1 MPQQLKDH
9 SLKQLNSQYLAKLT
23 PEELLHLSTKLLHD
37 LKEAREQLNQNSS
50 NSSKPPSSKHPWE
63 TAPTVAKAE
72 AEAEAEAEEPK
83 PEASKPADT
92 PPIPTTP
99 ALPKPAKRKAGKQP
113 GSPGYGRVWHPRIDD
128 TAHHRASH
136 CEACGCPL
144 ASGGDLAYSAYDSV
158 DVRFG
163 SEAQPGL
170 AVITTRHHL
179 YDSTCRC
186 GHCTRYQPHRVIP
199 DALLYPAVEVG
210 EWRLIGAN
218 LAALIV
224 HLRLRSRLSLRLTQE
239 LLHDLLGIP
248 LSVGA
253 LQQCFE
259 EAAASAAPLEDALV
273 EDLLAEVTD
282 REGVLYIDETS
293 WKERGEALWLWTFV
307 TTLSVCFY
315 IGRRTI
321 EMLDNVIGTHFEGW
335 LMSDGYQAYRHHPKR
350 LRCWAHLIR
359 KARGLAESLDKDGR
373 AFGNFTLAWL
383 GTLQTA
389 IYAWR
394 EAGGM
399 AGTAT
404 DVIRHHH
411 RDKLA
416 EFRALCLTHAESA
429 HDKTAALAKEFINDW
444 EAIFRILDHPWLPLT
459 NNDAERA
466 LRHWVIL
473 RKTNHGTKS
482 ATGSRAFAM
491 LASISS
497 TCRKRGQSAL
507 AYLARVITAAR
518 TGLCLPALP
527 QAGGI

>member
-1 MPQQLKDH
+1 MPQHLKDH

-23 PEELLHLSTKLLHD
+23 LEELLHLSTKLLHD

-50 NSSKPPSSKHPWE
+50 NSSKPPSSRHPWE
-63 TAPTVAKAE
+63 TAPTTPAAAEAVTPKAE
-72 AEAEAEAEEPK
+72 TTEIP
-83 PEASKPADT
+83 DT
-92 PPIPTTP
+92 SATP
-99 ALPKPAKRKAGKQP
+99 ASVPTAAAPKPAKRKAGKQP
-113 GSPGYGRVWHPRIDD
+113 GSAGYGRVWHPPIDD
-128 TAHHRASH
+128 TAHHRVSH
-136 CEACGCPL
+136 CEACGRALGTGSHQPFT
-144 ASGGDLAYSAYDSV
+144 AYDSV

-163 SEAQPGL
+163 SEVQPGL
-170 AVITTRHHL
+170 TVITTRHHL
-179 YDSTCRC
+179 YDSTCTC
-186 GHCTRYQPHRVIP
+186 GHCTRYTPHRTIP
-199 DALLYPAVEVG
+199 DAVLYPEVEVG

-248 LSVGA
+248 LSIGA
-253 LQQCFE
+253 LQHCFE

-273 EDLLAEVTD
+273 EDLLAEATR

-315 IGRRTI
+315 VGQRTI
-321 EMLDNVIGTHFEGW
+321 EMLDNVIGTRFGGW

-359 KARGLAESLDKDGR
+359 KTRGLAEALDKDAR
-373 AFGNFTLAWL
+373 RFGHFTLAFL
-383 GTLQTA
+383 GELQTA

-394 EAGGM
+394 EEG
-399 AGTAT
+399 GTAGIKT
-404 DVIRHHH
+404 DLIRRQHQA
-411 RDKLA
+411 KLA
-416 EFRALCLTHAESA
+416 EFRALCVANAESA
-429 HDKTAALAKEFINDW
+429 HEKTAALAKEFINDW
-444 EAIFRILDHPWLPLT
+444 EAIFRILDYPWLPLT

-482 ATGSRAFAM
+482 AIGSRAFAM

-497 TCRKRGQSAL
+497 TCIKRGQSAL
-507 AYLARVITAAR
+507 NYFAAVIAAAR
-518 TGLCLPALP
+518 CGFKLPALP
-527 QAGGI
+527 QRVRI

>member
-23 PEELLHLSTKLLHD
+23 PEELLHLSSKLLHD

-50 NSSKPPSSKHPWE
+50 NSSKPPSSGFPWE
-63 TAPTVAKAE
+63 STPKTIAE
-72 AEAEAEAEEPK
+72 PERPEPQKPAAADEEPSS
-83 PEASKPADT
+83 PEAPASAKPAQ
-92 PPIPTTP
+92 
-99 ALPKPAKRKAGKQP
+99 PAKRKAGKQP
-113 GSPGYGRVWHPRIDD
+113 GALGYGRVWHPPINADE
-128 TAHHRASH
+128 HHYPSQ
-136 CEACGCPL
+136 CEACGKPL
-144 ASGGDLAYSAYDSV
+144 EAGISPVYTAYDSV
-158 DVRFG
+158 DIRLG
-163 SEAQPGL
+163 TAEHPGL
-170 AVITTRHHL
+170 TVITTRHHL
-179 YDSTCRC
+179 HESVCSC
-186 GHCTRYQPHRVIP
+186 GHCSRHVPHSQIP
-199 DALLYPAVEVG
+199 DPVLYPGVEVG

-273 EDLLAEVTD
+273 EDLLAEATR

-293 WKERGEALWLWTFV
+293 WKERSEALWLWTFV

-315 IGRRTI
+315 VGRRTI
-321 EMLDNVIGTHFEGW
+321 EMLDNVIGNHFGGW

-373 AFGNFTLAWL
+373 TFGNFTLTWL
-383 GTLQTA
+383 GSLMDD

-394 EAGGM
+394 EAGGT
-399 AGTAT
+399 AGTKT
-404 DVIRHHH
+404 DVIRRKHQA
-411 RDKLA
+411 KLT
-416 EFRALCLTHAESA
+416 EFRALCLINAQSA

-444 EAIFRILDHPWLPLT
+444 EAIFRIIDHPWLPLT

-482 ATGSRAFAM
+482 ATGSRAFAL
-491 LASISS
+491 LASMSG
-497 TCRKRGQSAL
+497 TCRKRGQSPL
-507 AYLARVITAAR
+507 TYLASVITAAR
-518 TGLCLPALP
+518 AGLCLPVLP
-527 QAGGI
+527 QGVGM

>member
-9 SLKQLNSQYLAKLT
+9 SLKQLNSHYLAKLT

-50 NSSKPPSSKHPWE
+50 NSSKPPSSRHPWE
-63 TAPTVAKAE
+63 TAPTVTPAE
-72 AEAEAEAEEPK
+72 APKADAATEEPAES
-83 PEASKPADT
+83 PDTSGIPSPPPVAASA
-92 PPIPTTP
+92 
-99 ALPKPAKRKAGKQP
+99 KPAKRKAGKQP
-113 GSPGYGRVWHPRIDD
+113 GSPGYGRVWHPPIDGSE
-128 TAHHRASH
+128 HHQISH
-136 CEACGCPL
+136 CEACGRAL
-144 ASGGDLAYSAYDSV
+144 ASGSHQAYTAYDSV

-170 AVITTRHHL
+170 TVITTRHHL
-179 YDSTCRC
+179 YDSTCTC
-186 GHCTRYQPHRVIP
+186 GHCTRYIPSRSTP
-199 DALLYPAVEVG
+199 DAVLYPAVEVG

-239 LLHDLLGIP
+239 LLHDLFGIP

-273 EDLLAEVTD
+273 EDLLAEVTR

-315 IGRRTI
+315 VGKRTI
-321 EMLDNVIGTHFEGW
+321 EMLDNVIGTRFEGW

-359 KARGLAESLDKDGR
+359 KARGLAEALDKDAR
-373 AFGNFTLAWL
+373 AFGHFTLAWL

-404 DVIRHHH
+404 DVIRRHYQ
-411 RDKLA
+411 DKLA
-416 EFRALCLTHAESA
+416 EFRALCLVNAESA

-444 EAIFRILDHPWLPLT
+444 KAIFRILDHPWLPLT

-507 AYLARVITAAR
+507 AYLASVINAAR
-518 TGLCLPALP
+518 AGLCLPALP
-527 QAGGI
+527 QGVGM